1 MMNPKPQRRKIKMGR
16 KKDKFREEAR
26 NYVGGG
32 HLRYAMEKADPVPSE
47 EAMQKI
53 IDACAFGLNL

>member
-1 MMNPKPQRRKIKMGR
+1 MGR